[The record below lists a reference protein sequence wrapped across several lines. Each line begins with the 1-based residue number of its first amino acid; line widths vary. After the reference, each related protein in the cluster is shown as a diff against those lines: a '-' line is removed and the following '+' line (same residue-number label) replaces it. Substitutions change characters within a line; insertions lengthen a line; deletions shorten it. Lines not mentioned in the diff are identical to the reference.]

1 MIGTELIGTEQRL
14 RPARHEVGG
23 VRGPDTVNDVRRTL
37 AFTSA
42 VLAMTAAGALLAG
55 TGTATAA
62 AAASAGAAASAA
74 TATSAGTAASRRAG
88 SGGATSTARRVV
100 LIGIAGL
107 RWTDVSAAAT
117 PALWRLA
124 NAGSVGSL
132 LVSWDSTVTCPAD
145 GWLTLN
151 AGARAAAPR
160 TAAGSCGALPAVVA
174 RTPAASGGTPVAARV
189 PRMTSLTAYNTQLR
203 YNPHWGLLASA
214 AGPGQCATAVGPGA
228 ALALASPTGAVSS
241 YLPAA
246 SALTRPDL
254 TRCPLTVVDLGAL
267 RSAAGAGGSAAGAG
281 GSAAGAGGS
290 AAGAGGSAAGAGGAA
305 SAPAAS
311 ARAAQVSADDRAI
324 GRISAELPPGTILVV
339 AAPADDSAP
348 HLRLII
354 VSGPGYRSGLIDAAS
369 THQPGLTVI
378 TDLTPTVLAWR
389 ARPVPSDAVGSRLT
403 RAPRGSLATTIRGLI
418 GRDRA
423 AQVQKATINWFFLIV
438 GFGYTA
444 VFGLIG
450 VLPWGRGENRG
461 RRRRTIARVVGT
473 WAAAVPAGTF
483 LASLVPWWTL
493 GHPAVLLYTMAAG
506 WAAVIATIALTGPW
520 RRDPLGPPGV
530 VAAVTVGVIALDVMT
545 GSRLQLGTPFGLSLL
560 VAGRYYGIG
569 NNAVEIYSASAILCA
584 AWAGSVAL
592 RRGSRNR
599 AVLAAGTVLLVAV
612 VAAGWPGFGA
622 KVGGTIAMVPGFLLL
637 LAALAG
643 AAINARRAAII
654 AVSGLVLIS
663 AFALV
668 NYFIPATG
676 QSDIGGFVG
685 QVLHG
690 GAGSILQR
698 KVHSNVGSLTVSM
711 WSLVVPVVIVAGG
724 LAIFWPARFRVGSL
738 VRGYQSIPLLRTIL
752 GAIWLVAVLGWF
764 AEDSGVTV
772 VAAELPLVLPL
783 IAVILSSLPPVP
795 YPGGPAKAIFDLPS
809 RFAPRGG
816 IG

>member
-1 MIGTELIGTEQRL
+1 
-14 RPARHEVGG
+14 
-23 VRGPDTVNDVRRTL
+23 
-37 AFTSA
+37 
-42 VLAMTAAGALLAG
+42 
-55 TGTATAA
+55 
-62 AAASAGAAASAA
+62 
-74 TATSAGTAASRRAG
+74 
-88 SGGATSTARRVV
+88 
-100 LIGIAGL
+100 
-107 RWTDVSAAAT
+107 
-117 PALWRLA
+117 
-124 NAGSVGSL
+124 
-132 LVSWDSTVTCPAD
+132 
-145 GWLTLN
+145 
-151 AGARAAAPR
+151 
-160 TAAGSCGALPAVVA
+160 
-174 RTPAASGGTPVAARV
+174 
-189 PRMTSLTAYNTQLR
+189 
-203 YNPHWGLLASA
+203 
-214 AGPGQCATAVGPGA
+214 
-228 ALALASPTGAVSS
+228 
-241 YLPAA
+241 
-246 SALTRPDL
+246 
-254 TRCPLTVVDLGAL
+254 
-267 RSAAGAGGSAAGAG
+267 
-281 GSAAGAGGS
+281 
-290 AAGAGGSAAGAGGAA
+290 
-305 SAPAAS
+305 
-311 ARAAQVSADDRAI
+311 
-324 GRISAELPPGTILVV
+324 V

-348 HLRLII
+348 HLRLIM

-369 THQPGLTVI
+369 THQPGMTVI

-389 ARPVPSDAVGSRLT
+389 ARPVPSDVVGSRLT
-403 RAPRGSLATTIRGLI
+403 RAPRGSLATAIRGLI

-423 AQVQKATINWFFLIV
+423 AQVQKATISWFFLIV

-450 VLPWGRGENRG
+450 VLPWGRRENRA
-461 RRRRTIARVVGT
+461 RRRRAIARVVGT

-530 VAAVTVGVIALDVMT
+530 VAAVTLGVIALDVMT

-569 NNAVEIYSASAILCA
+569 NNAVEIYAASAILCA
-584 AWAGSVAL
+584 AWAGSAL
-592 RRGSRNR
+592 VRRGSRNR

-643 AAINARRAAII
+643 TAINARRAAII
-654 AVSGLVLIS
+654 AVSGLVLIT

-668 NYFIPATG
+668 NYFVPATG
-676 QSDIGGFVG
+676 PSDIGGFVG

-711 WSLVVPVVIVAGG
+711 WSLVIPVVIAAGG
-724 LAIFWPARFRVGSL
+724 LAIFWPARFRVGPL
-738 VRGYQSIPLLRTIL
+738 VRGYQSIPLLRTVL

-795 YPGGPAKAIFDLPS
+795 YPGAPAKAIFDLPS

>member
-1 MIGTELIGTEQRL
+1 
-14 RPARHEVGG
+14 
-23 VRGPDTVNDVRRTL
+23 
-37 AFTSA
+37 
-42 VLAMTAAGALLAG
+42 
-55 TGTATAA
+55 
-62 AAASAGAAASAA
+62 
-74 TATSAGTAASRRAG
+74 
-88 SGGATSTARRVV
+88 VV

-160 TAAGSCGALPAVVA
+160 TAAGSCESLPAVIA
-174 RTPAASGGTPVAARV
+174 RTSAAGRGTPVAARV

-203 YNPHWGLLASA
+203 YNPRWGLLASA

-228 ALALASPTGAVSS
+228 ALALASPAGAVSS
-241 YLPAA
+241 YLPAV
-246 SALTRPDL
+246 SALTRQDL
-254 TRCPLTVVDLGAL
+254 ARCPLTVVDLGAL

-281 GSAAGAGGS
+281 GSAADV
-290 AAGAGGSAAGAGGAA
+290 GAA
-305 SAPAAS
+305 ASAAS

-378 TDLTPTVLAWR
+378 TDLTPTVLDWR

-403 RAPRGSLATTIRGLI
+403 RAPRGSLATAIRGLI
-418 GRDRA
+418 GRDSA
-423 AQVQKATINWFFLIV
+423 AQVQKATISWFFLIV

-450 VLPWGRGENRG
+450 VLPWGRGENR
-461 RRRRTIARVVGT
+461 RHRRRTIVRVVGT

-506 WAAVIATIALTGPW
+506 WAAVIAMIALAGPW

-643 AAINARRAAII
+643 VKINARRAAII
-654 AVSGLVLIS
+654 AVSGLVLIT

-668 NYFIPATG
+668 NYFVPATG
-676 QSDIGGFVG
+676 QSDVGGFVG

-698 KVHSNVGSLTVSM
+698 KVHSNVGSLTVSV
-711 WSLVVPVVIVAGG
+711 WSLIVPVVIVAGG
-724 LAIFWPARFRVGSL
+724 LAIFWPARFRAGPL
-738 VRGYQSIPLLRTIL
+738 VRGYRSVPLLRTIL

-783 IAVILSSLPPVP
+783 IMVILSSLPPVP

>member
-1 MIGTELIGTEQRL
+1 M
-14 RPARHEVGG
+14 
-23 VRGPDTVNDVRRTL
+23 RRTL

-42 VLAMTAAGALLAG
+42 GLAVIAAGALLAG
-55 TGTATAA
+55 TGTAM
-62 AAASAGAAASAA
+62 AA
-74 TATSAGTAASRRAG
+74 TAASAGTAASERAG
-88 SGGATSTARRVV
+88 TGGATSTPRRVV

-160 TAAGSCGALPAVVA
+160 TAAGSCGSLPAVVA
-174 RTPAASGGTPVAARV
+174 RTSAAGGGTPAAARV

-214 AGPGQCATAVGPGA
+214 AGPGQCATAAGPGA
-228 ALALASPTGAVSS
+228 ALALASPAGTVSS

-246 SALTRPDL
+246 SALTRQDL
-254 TRCPLTVVDLGAL
+254 ARCPLTVVDLGAL

-290 AAGAGGSAAGAGGAA
+290 AAGIGAAA
-305 SAPAAS
+305 SAVGT
-311 ARAAQVSADDRAI
+311 RAAQVSADDRAI

-369 THQPGLTVI
+369 THQPGMTVI
-378 TDLTPTVLAWR
+378 TDLTPTMLAWR
-389 ARPVPSDAVGSRLT
+389 ARPVPSDVVGSRLT
-403 RAPRGSLATTIRGLI
+403 RAPRGSLATAIRGLI

-423 AQVQKATINWFFLIV
+423 AQVQKATISWFFLIV

-450 VLPWGRGENRG
+450 VLPWGRGESRG

-473 WAAAVPAGTF
+473 WAAAVPVGTF

-530 VAAVTVGVIALDVMT
+530 VAAVTLGVIALDVMT

-569 NNAVEIYSASAILCA
+569 NNAVEIYAASAILCA
-584 AWAGSVAL
+584 AWAGSATA

-599 AVLAAGTVLLVAV
+599 AVLAAGTVFLVAV

-643 AAINARRAAII
+643 TAINARRAAII
-654 AVSGLVLIS
+654 AVSGLVLIT

-668 NYFIPATG
+668 NYVIPATG

-724 LAIFWPARFRVGSL
+724 LAIFWPARFRVGPL
-738 VRGYQSIPLLRTIL
+738 VRGYQRIPLLRTIL

-795 YPGGPAKAIFDLPS
+795 YPGGSAKAIFDLPS

>member
-1 MIGTELIGTEQRL
+1 
-14 RPARHEVGG
+14 
-23 VRGPDTVNDVRRTL
+23 
-37 AFTSA
+37 
-42 VLAMTAAGALLAG
+42 
-55 TGTATAA
+55 
-62 AAASAGAAASAA
+62 
-74 TATSAGTAASRRAG
+74 
-88 SGGATSTARRVV
+88 VV

-124 NAGSVGSL
+124 HAGSVGSL

-160 TAAGSCGALPAVVA
+160 AAAGSCGSLPAVVA
-174 RTPAASGGTPVAARV
+174 RTSAAAGGTPVAARV

-228 ALALASPTGAVSS
+228 ALALASPAGAVSS

-254 TRCPLTVVDLGAL
+254 ARCPLTVVDLGAL
-267 RSAAGAGGSAAGAG
+267 RTAAGAGGSAAGAGGSAAGARGSAAGAG

-290 AAGAGGSAAGAGGAA
+290 AAGGAGSAASA
-305 SAPAAS
+305 SAAGT
-311 ARAAQVSADDRAI
+311 RAARVSADDHTI

-348 HLRLII
+348 HLRLIM

-369 THQPGLTVI
+369 THQPGMTVI

-389 ARPVPSDAVGSRLT
+389 ARPVPSDVVGSRLT
-403 RAPRGSLATTIRGLI
+403 RAPRGSLATAIRGLI

-423 AQVQKATINWFFLIV
+423 AQVQKATISWFFLIV

-450 VLPWGRGENRG
+450 VLPWGRGENRA
-461 RRRRTIARVVGT
+461 RRRRAIARVVGT

-530 VAAVTVGVIALDVMT
+530 VAAVTLGVIALDVMT

-569 NNAVEIYSASAILCA
+569 NNAVEIYAASAILCA
-584 AWAGSVAL
+584 AWAGSAL
-592 RRGSRNR
+592 VRRGSRNR

-643 AAINARRAAII
+643 TAINARRAAII
-654 AVSGLVLIS
+654 AVSGLVLIT

-668 NYFIPATG
+668 NYFVPATG
-676 QSDIGGFVG
+676 PSDIGGFVG

-711 WSLVVPVVIVAGG
+711 WSLVIPVVIAAGG
-724 LAIFWPARFRVGSL
+724 LAIFWPARFRVGPL
-738 VRGYQSIPLLRTIL
+738 VRGYQSIPLLRTVL

-795 YPGGPAKAIFDLPS
+795 YPGAPAKAIFDLPS